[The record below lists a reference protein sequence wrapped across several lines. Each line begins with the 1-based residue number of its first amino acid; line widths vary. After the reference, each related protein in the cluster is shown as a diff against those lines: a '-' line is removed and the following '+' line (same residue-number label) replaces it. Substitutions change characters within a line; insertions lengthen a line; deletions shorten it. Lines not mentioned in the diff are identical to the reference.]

1 MKNDLQENFTKE
13 NIYNLLI
20 EITNDKIKDLNL
32 LEAHTPKEADINKE
46 NEKLLKHMSLTIE
59 QIVDINDKNYCLI
72 HIKNL
77 INDLVDKFSL
87 NYINITKNIK
97 EKCKDAVFKA
107 FVNAIYLHD
116 LGKISVKYQLDVL
129 NNDRFIDMIND
140 GMTSNHSFYSA
151 ILYINEMC
159 LEFKDNLFEDIYEID
174 CNELLIFLLRIIYNF
189 SFEIYKHHS
198 GLDDLNEFYKGKFYF
213 TENDRNKSYT
223 IKFFKELCLYNN
235 DDILENFID
244 TLFDVDNF
252 NLSVFSGIE
261 AENYLLNKL
270 LYSMIVVGDSLA
282 TSKYMNDTQ
291 FEIKDLNIHETV
303 KAFNNTETIRSIKE
317 HFKTGKFNGD
327 RKSVV

>member
-1 MKNDLQENFTKE
+1 MWENSIYLNNKVGNDKMKNDLQGNFTKE

-32 LEAHTPKEADINKE
+32 LEAHRPKEADINKE

-97 EKCKDAVFKA
+97 EKCKDGIFKA

-129 NNDRFIDMIND
+129 NNNNKFTDMIND

-189 SFEIYKHHS
+189 SFI
-198 GLDDLNEFYKGKFYF
+198 
-213 TENDRNKSYT
+213 
-223 IKFFKELCLYNN
+223 FFV
-235 DDILENFID
+235 IFI
-244 TLFDVDNF
+244 
-252 NLSVFSGIE
+252 
-261 AENYLLNKL
+261 
-270 LYSMIVVGDSLA
+270 
-282 TSKYMNDTQ
+282 
-291 FEIKDLNIHETV
+291 
-303 KAFNNTETIRSIKE
+303 
-317 HFKTGKFNGD
+317 
-327 RKSVV
+327 